1 MSSGHDE
8 LVQHLLYEVALSGSH
23 GFGIQELKT
32 AAHNFYHER
41 NGQSLQQRPPEDEG
55 DLLFSE
61 TPPTSI
67 VVVDDA
73 LIETV
78 WAALCK
84 HDDINVANTES
95 EAAHASDSNATPLTT
110 TVAGAQHADER
121 LFATEERMW
130 HAIAGHG
137 IDTKRIPYLEFQC

>member
-32 AAHNFYHER
+32 AAHNFYHEQ
-41 NGQSLQQRPPEDEG
+41 NGQSLQQQPVQDEG

-84 HDDINVANTES
+84 HDDIDVASTKHETDD
-95 EAAHASDSNATPLTT
+95 ASNSNATPSTPT
-110 TVAGAQHADER
+110 AAGINMPTSAFSLPKSGCGMLSLAM
-121 LFATEERMW
+121 A
-130 HAIAGHG
+130 
-137 IDTKRIPYLEFQC
+137 